1 MSCWGGCAGGGRLE
15 LILVLPDGSHL
26 MVPAAWTDLQ
36 ATPALAEAGT
46 LARLTICSPRDE
58 FWSRCSSV
66 SSWPSAMIGIRGSI
80 VQLRLELAESP
91 APAVA
96 LWELVGEEQRQ
107 TAMTLL
113 AALIA
118 RTVVGEPD
126 EEGTAVGE

>member
-1 MSCWGGCAGGGRLE
+1 
-15 LILVLPDGSHL
+15 
-26 MVPAAWTDLQ
+26 
-36 ATPALAEAGT
+36 
-46 LARLTICSPRDE
+46 
-58 FWSRCSSV
+58 
-66 SSWPSAMIGIRGSI
+66 MIGIRGEI

-118 RTVVGEPD
+118 RTVAGEGD
-126 EEGTAVGE
+126 EEEEAVGE

>member
-1 MSCWGGCAGGGRLE
+1 
-15 LILVLPDGSHL
+15 
-26 MVPAAWTDLQ
+26 
-36 ATPALAEAGT
+36 
-46 LARLTICSPRDE
+46 
-58 FWSRCSSV
+58 
-66 SSWPSAMIGIRGSI
+66 MIGVRGSI

-118 RTVVGEPD
+118 RTVAGESD
-126 EEGTAVGE
+126 EEETAGGE

>member
-1 MSCWGGCAGGGRLE
+1 
-15 LILVLPDGSHL
+15 
-26 MVPAAWTDLQ
+26 
-36 ATPALAEAGT
+36 
-46 LARLTICSPRDE
+46 
-58 FWSRCSSV
+58 
-66 SSWPSAMIGIRGSI
+66 MIGFRGPI

-118 RTVVGEPD
+118 RTVAGEGG
-126 EEGTAVGE
+126 EEEAAVGE

>member
-1 MSCWGGCAGGGRLE
+1 
-15 LILVLPDGSHL
+15 
-26 MVPAAWTDLQ
+26 
-36 ATPALAEAGT
+36 
-46 LARLTICSPRDE
+46 
-58 FWSRCSSV
+58 
-66 SSWPSAMIGIRGSI
+66 MIGIRGSI

-118 RTVVGEPD
+118 RTGAGDHD
-126 EEGTAVGE
+126 EEETAVGE

>member
-1 MSCWGGCAGGGRLE
+1 
-15 LILVLPDGSHL
+15 
-26 MVPAAWTDLQ
+26 
-36 ATPALAEAGT
+36 
-46 LARLTICSPRDE
+46 
-58 FWSRCSSV
+58 
-66 SSWPSAMIGIRGSI
+66 MIGNRGLI

-118 RTVVGEPD
+118 RTVAGDGEA
-126 EEGTAVGE
+126 EETAVGE